1 MQELVAAVRFAAVPA
16 AYLGRQGRSRKGPA
30 PTSQKNNQ

>member
-1 MQELVAAVRFAAVPA
+1 MQELVAAVRFAAAPP
-16 AYLGRQGRSRKGPA
+16 AYLGRQDQPREGPA